1 MSVEIGQYN
10 KNFRINLIKST
21 V

>member
-1 MSVEIGQYN
+1 MCVEIGQYN